1 MSGKAGGEICSHVI
15 RDPREYGLRKHGRVG
30 FREQSRIGRGRTD
43 ARESLQPICKAP
55 ATGLL
60 VRARLPPAETK
71 ALPTHA
77 ASGPTGGHW
86 DGEGA
91 ARWKQSGKLTL
102 PCSWGGP
109 CQSARPPPIVKARLE
124 ASAHEGT
131 AAGRPTQSGKLES
144 CQAQRWGE
152 QVPGRVCLQGFP
164 LGLCWRLRSGDGGW
178 TESPF

>member
-1 MSGKAGGEICSHVI
+1 MERELHVGSRAGSLRYHAAGG
-15 RDPREYGLRKHGRVG
+15 DPVN
-30 FREQSRIGRGRTD
+30 
-43 ARESLQPICKAP
+43 
-55 ATGLL
+55 LL
-60 VRARLPPAETK
+60 VP
-71 ALPTHA
+71 
-77 ASGPTGGHW
+77 
-86 DGEGA
+86 
-91 ARWKQSGKLTL
+91 
-102 PCSWGGP
+102 
-109 CQSARPPPIVKARLE
+109 PPPIVKARLE